1 MPEQTSLFSDTNYAA
16 FLNGLKARIRLAQV
30 KAALAV
36 NQELIL
42 LYWQIGRDIL
52 TRQQTE
58 GWGAKVIQQLAKDLK
73 REFPDMRGF
82 SRSNLLYMRAFA
94 EAYPEESIVQQVVG
108 QIPWS
113 HNLKIIEMIK
123 DPTQRIWYIQKTIE
137 HGWSRNVLVL
147 QIESGLYA
155 RQGEAVT
162 NFDRTLPK
170 PQSDLAQQVI
180 KDPYNFDFLTIS
192 DDAHERELERGLV
205 THIRDFLLE
214 LGLGFAFLGSQYSIE
229 VDDKEYRLD
238 LLFYHIHLR
247 CFVVIELKVGEFV
260 PEYAGK
266 LNFYVAAVN
275 NMLAHPS
282 DNPTIGI
289 ILCKTKSKTT
299 VEYALQG
306 YTQPIGVSTYQL
318 QSQLPEGLKD
328 NLPTVEQLEM
338 ELSTV
343 LEEVPE
349 EPNAASDS

>member
-58 GWGAKVIQQLAKDLK
+58 GWGAKVIQRLAKDLK

-108 QIPWS
+108 QIPWG

-123 DPTQRIWYIQKTIE
+123 DPTQRLWYIQKTLE

-170 PQSDLAQQVI
+170 PQSDLAQQS
-180 KDPYNFDFLTIS
+180 N
-192 DDAHERELERGLV
+192 
-205 THIRDFLLE
+205 
-214 LGLGFAFLGSQYSIE
+214 
-229 VDDKEYRLD
+229 
-238 LLFYHIHLR
+238 
-247 CFVVIELKVGEFV
+247 
-260 PEYAGK
+260 
-266 LNFYVAAVN
+266 
-275 NMLAHPS
+275 
-282 DNPTIGI
+282 
-289 ILCKTKSKTT
+289 
-299 VEYALQG
+299 
-306 YTQPIGVSTYQL
+306 
-318 QSQLPEGLKD
+318 
-328 NLPTVEQLEM
+328 
-338 ELSTV
+338 
-343 LEEVPE
+343 
-349 EPNAASDS
+349 

>member
-1 MPEQTSLFSDTNYAA
+1 VLLMPEQTSLFSDANYAA
-16 FLNGLKARIRLAQV
+16 FLNGLKQRIRSAQV

-73 REFPDMRGF
+73 GEFPDMRGF

-108 QIPWS
+108 QIPWG

-123 DPTQRIWYIQKTIE
+123 DPAQRIWYIQKTLE

-170 PQSDLAQQVI
+170 PQSDLAQQLI

-192 DDAHERELERGLV
+192 DDAHERELEL
-205 THIRDFLLE
+205 T
-214 LGLGFAFLGSQYSIE
+214 
-229 VDDKEYRLD
+229 
-238 LLFYHIHLR
+238 
-247 CFVVIELKVGEFV
+247 
-260 PEYAGK
+260 
-266 LNFYVAAVN
+266 
-275 NMLAHPS
+275 PS
-282 DNPTIGI
+282 F
-289 ILCKTKSKTT
+289 
-299 VEYALQG
+299 
-306 YTQPIGVSTYQL
+306 
-318 QSQLPEGLKD
+318 
-328 NLPTVEQLEM
+328 
-338 ELSTV
+338 
-343 LEEVPE
+343 
-349 EPNAASDS
+349 